1 MATFPLT
8 TADIPL
14 TPPPTP
20 APSEG
25 SETAS
30 VYDNMY
36 EMLIEDLQMMRWSM
50 PRQQFQNL
58 VAHLVARGHTGLRP
72 SLERLGRL
80 ASPTPATGSRDS
92 LNVVHQATNIG
103 NSPSR

>member
-1 MATFPLT
+1 MN
-8 TADIPL
+8 
-14 TPPPTP
+14 TPPPSP
-20 APSEG
+20 ATTDG

-36 EMLIEDLQMMRWSM
+36 EMLIEDLQMMRWVM

-58 VAHLVARGHTGLRP
+58 IAHLVARGHTGLRP
-72 SLERLGRL
+72 SLERPGSLL
-80 ASPTPATGSRDS
+80 SPTRATGSRAS
-92 LNVVHQATNIG
+92 LNEETQATNTG

>member
-1 MATFPLT
+1 MN
-8 TADIPL
+8 
-14 TPPPTP
+14 TPPPSP
-20 APSEG
+20 AASTG

-36 EMLIEDLQMMRWSM
+36 EMLIEDLQMMRWVM

-58 VAHLVARGHTGLRP
+58 IAHLVARGHTGLRP
-72 SLERLGRL
+72 SLERRGHLN
-80 ASPTPATGSRDS
+80 SPTPAIGSRVN
-92 LNVVHQATNIG
+92 LNEEMTPIMNTG

>member
-1 MATFPLT
+1 MN
-8 TADIPL
+8 
-14 TPPPTP
+14 TPPPSP
-20 APSEG
+20 AASEG

-36 EMLIEDLQMMRWSM
+36 EMLIEDLQMMRWVM

-72 SLERLGRL
+72 SLERRGALF
-80 ASPTPATGSRDS
+80 SPTPAIGLRDNS
-92 LNVVHQATNIG
+92 NEETTLTTNTG
-103 NSPSR
+103 NSPLR

>member
-14 TPPPTP
+14 TPPPTLV
-20 APSEG
+20 PSEG

-58 VAHLVARGHTGLRP
+58 VAHLVARGHIGLRP
-72 SLERLGRL
+72 SLERRGRL
-80 ASPTPATGSRDS
+80 NSPTPAIGLRAN
-92 LNVVHQATNIG
+92 LNEETQATNTG
-103 NSPSR
+103 NSPLR